1 MGNRVTPASFFKH
14 TPKAKRYQEGHELT
28 ESNKRC
34 LEKDRKFLEA
44 TERKR
49 EERRAKI
56 KSGEI
61 KLKKGGPISREAI
74 AGINYDP
81 TKDLLVQPADTIP
94 PDMQEARDKYDKW
107 KAEYDQL
114 ISQMK
119 ASRPSKEER
128 IAQAIANNE
137 YERLKSAA
145 KFMKRDERLMMEAF
159 IEAKETMERVM
170 GASSNSTPELP
181 VVPKVE
187 EEPGPTEPSST
198 SITRAEA
205 NIIFAKILAQT
216 MHNQQLFDAA
226 FRELCLSSLFF
237 LLVYGLNR
245 KDADRDWI
253 YERCNEVQANPNNH
267 LDLVFRAGYK
277 STIITFAKTIQD
289 IFSNP
294 NLTIGIFSHTRPIA
308 KTFLRQIKRE
318 FETNDTL
325 KRVFSDILYEN
336 PNSQAAKW
344 NEDEGIVVKRQS
356 NPKEPIDCEEPVLTA
371 NGWKKHGELIVGDR
385 VFGPDG
391 NQTTVISVTEKW
403 SDLPCYKVVFGN
415 HSVVAAETH
424 LWEASVRRKTREM
437 KRNGIAA
444 EENYRIYTTKELKEQ
459 LEISKTGRLAV
470 RVTAPLQMSKRNL
483 PIDPYVLGCW
493 LGDGSKS
500 SARFISSRE
509 DFPHFSQEM
518 IKAGHSVYIYKE
530 RKNAIL
536 YQLDRRDKTKNCL
549 RGHDMEAV
557 GIDKTGRCR
566 ECNRMRQRIGNTPP
580 TLTTFPWKLRS
591 LGVFKNKH
599 IPEEYLLASENQRL
613 SLLQGLMDTDGCA
626 SKKDGQAIFANTNAQ
641 LSEGV
646 YFLAASLGMKPSIKK
661 RERLYKGNPHIMWW
675 VTFVAHINYPP
686 FRMARKIVNCSK
698 AINHIRKT
706 RHVVNAVEK
715 VESRPVSCICVDNDT
730 GCYLVGKS
738 LITTHNSS
746 LESWGLVDGQP
757 TSRHF
762 DIMVYDDVV
771 TLESVSTPEMI
782 QKTTNAWEISLNL
795 RSEHGVARYIGT
807 RYHRSDTYQTIIDR
821 GAAIPRIYPVYQ
833 TDSDGNQISP
843 PILLTQEQADQKR
856 KEMGPFNFAA
866 QLLLNPV
873 ALDVQ
878 GFKESWL
885 RYWKPNPANLNI
897 YITCDPAGEKKK
909 TSDYTVFMV
918 IGLGPDQNY
927 YLIDMIRD
935 RLSLTER
942 GDTLFHLHKLYRPK
956 AVGYEKYGKD
966 SDIEHYEDRMKQE
979 NYRFPII
986 PLKGAVS
993 KNDRI
998 RKLIPLFE
1006 QSRVFIPEYLIKT
1019 DYEGKQQNLTQAFV
1033 RDEYLA
1039 FPIGQ
1044 HDDMIDCLA
1053 RILDKDLNARFP
1065 YAAAD
1070 GSSIMSRGNFRVIR
1084 GRRAC

>member
-81 TKDLLVQPADTIP
+81 TKDLPVQPADTIP

-114 ISQMK
+114 TAQMK

-128 IAQAIANNE
+128 IQRAIESNE
-137 YERLKSAA
+137 YERLKHAA
-145 KFMKRDERLMMEAF
+145 KFMKRDERLMMESF
-159 IEAKETMERVM
+159 IAANETMNKILEQNPQPAPTPSPSPQPI
-170 GASSNSTPELP
+170 ASSSGSQGSQETP
-181 VVPKVE
+181 
-187 EEPGPTEPSST
+187 
-198 SITRAEA
+198 TRAEA
-205 NIIFAKILAQT
+205 NVIFAQVLAKT

-253 YERCNEVQANPNNH
+253 YHRCNEVQANPNGH

-277 STIITFAKTIQD
+277 STVITFALTIQD
-289 IFSNP
+289 ILRNP

-325 KRVFSDILYEN
+325 KRVFSDILYDN

-344 NEDEGIVVKRQS
+344 NEDDGIVVKRNS
-356 NPKEPIDCEEPVLTA
+356 NPKEGT
-371 NGWKKHGELIVGDR
+371 
-385 VFGPDG
+385 
-391 NQTTVISVTEKW
+391 
-403 SDLPCYKVVFGN
+403 
-415 HSVVAAETH
+415 
-424 LWEASVRRKTREM
+424 
-437 KRNGIAA
+437 
-444 EENYRIYTTKELKEQ
+444 
-459 LEISKTGRLAV
+459 
-470 RVTAPLQMSKRNL
+470 
-483 PIDPYVLGCW
+483 
-493 LGDGSKS
+493 
-500 SARFISSRE
+500 
-509 DFPHFSQEM
+509 
-518 IKAGHSVYIYKE
+518 
-530 RKNAIL
+530 
-536 YQLDRRDKTKNCL
+536 
-549 RGHDMEAV
+549 
-557 GIDKTGRCR
+557 
-566 ECNRMRQRIGNTPP
+566 
-580 TLTTFPWKLRS
+580 
-591 LGVFKNKH
+591 
-599 IPEEYLLASENQRL
+599 
-613 SLLQGLMDTDGCA
+613 
-626 SKKDGQAIFANTNAQ
+626 
-641 LSEGV
+641 
-646 YFLAASLGMKPSIKK
+646 
-661 RERLYKGNPHIMWW
+661 
-675 VTFVAHINYPP
+675 
-686 FRMARKIVNCSK
+686 
-698 AINHIRKT
+698 
-706 RHVVNAVEK
+706 
-715 VESRPVSCICVDNDT
+715 
-730 GCYLVGKS
+730 
-738 LITTHNSS
+738 

-762 DIMVYDDVV
+762 DVMIYDDVV

-795 RSEHGVARYIGT
+795 RSEHGVSRYIGT
-807 RYHRSDTYQTIIDR
+807 RYHRSDTYQIMLDR
-821 GAAIPRIYPVYQ
+821 GAAIPRIYPIYD
-833 TDSDGNQISP
+833 TDSEGNQTSP
-843 PILLTQEQADQKR
+843 PILLTQEQVDQKR
-856 KEMGPFNFAA
+856 KEMGPFTFSS
-866 QLLLNPV
+866 QMLLNPV

-909 TSDYTVFMV
+909 SSDYTVFMV

-1065 YAAAD
+1065 YASAD